1 MSNKI
6 KIQIISNHTKY
17 KKDQIIEIEEKEA
30 TPLLTT
36 GKAIRARK
44 IPEAPKENKSDKK
57 LKKNDI

>member
-17 KKDQIIEIEEKEA
+17 KKDQIVDIEEKEVI
-30 TPLLTT
+30 PLLTT

-44 IPEAPKENKSDKK
+44 IPEAPKENKSDKRP
-57 LKKNDI
+57 KKNDV

>member
-1 MSNKI
+1 MSKI

-17 KKDQIIEIEEKEA
+17 KKDQIVEVKEKEA
-30 TPLLTT
+30 TSLLTI

-57 LKKNDI
+57 FKKNDI

>member
-1 MSNKI
+1 M
-6 KIQIISNHTKY
+6 
-17 KKDQIIEIEEKEA
+17 EEKEA
-30 TPLLTT
+30 IPLLTI

>member
-1 MSNKI
+1 MSKI

-17 KKDQIIEIEEKEA
+17 KKDQIVEMEEKEV

-44 IPEAPKENKSDKK
+44 ITEAPKENKSDKK

>member
-1 MSNKI
+1 MKI
-6 KIQIISNHTKY
+6 KIISNHTKY
-17 KKDQIIEIEEKEA
+17 KKDQIIEVEGKEA
-30 TPLLTT
+30 TSLLTT

>member
-1 MSNKI
+1 M
-6 KIQIISNHTKY
+6 
-17 KKDQIIEIEEKEA
+17 EEKEA
-30 TPLLTT
+30 IPLLTA

>member
-17 KKDQIIEIEEKEA
+17 KKDQIIDLAEKEA
-30 TPLLTT
+30 IPLLTN

-44 IPEAPKENKSDKK
+44 TQEAPKEIKKDKK
-57 LKKNDI
+57 QNV